1 MTPRTLA
8 AHLFQT
14 HARVRRN
21 TLRPATCRHEAV
33 TAEVRE
39 LVKRGE
45 AFLSLR
51 DAGASI
57 EGRPIRIISFGKGP
71 TTILLWTQMHGDEPT
86 ATLAFLDILGILTGP
101 AGREGWANEIFA
113 RTTVHAIPMLNPDG
127 AERARRLNAAGIDIN
142 RDALALVSP
151 EARILREAQRQ
162 LRPDYAFNLHDQPLA
177 SAGPVPTVTAISLLS
192 PACDEKRSNPPV
204 RLRAMKVGALIAD
217 VLGPFAGGHLA
228 TYDDSY
234 MPRAFGDAIQSWG
247 TSTLLVESGHW
258 PNDPEKRLVRRLNVA
273 GILVAMHAIGTGTVA
288 RTSPSSY
295 LRLPQNG
302 KMLFDVLVRNVTLRA
317 RSSSWTGKVD
327 VGLAADP
334 PLHTRT
340 DPSAPVL
347 LRVQEIGDLGAF
359 GGLEVLDARGRGL
372 PRAAVTVGKVVPLSR
387 IVEAVRTPPPRRR

>member
-21 TLRPATCRHEAV
+21 PLRPATCRHEAV

-101 AGREGWANEIFA
+101 GGRESWAKEILA

-177 SAGPVPTVTAISLLS
+177 SAGPVPRVTALSLLS
-192 PACDEKRSNPPV
+192 PACDEKRSTPPV
-204 RLRAMKVGALIAD
+204 RLRAMKVGALVVN
-217 VLGPFAGGHLA
+217 VLRPFVAGHLA
-228 TYDDSY
+228 TYDDSFL
-234 MPRAFGDAIQSWG
+234 PRAFGDAMQSWG

-258 PNDPEKRLVRRLNVA
+258 PKDPEKRLVRRLNVA
-273 GILVAMHAIGTGTVA
+273 GILAAMHAIGSGTVE
-288 RTSPSSY
+288 RTSPRSY

-302 KMLFDVLVRNVTLRA
+302 KMLFDVLVRNVTLRV
-317 RSSSWTGKVD
+317 RSPGWTGTVD

-334 PLHTRT
+334 PRHTRA

-347 LRVQEIGDLGAF
+347 VRVEEIGDLGAF
-359 GGLEVLDARGRGL
+359 GGLAVLDARGRSL
-372 PRAAVTVGKVVPLSR
+372 PTAAVTVGGVLPLTR
-387 IVEAVRTPPPRRR
+387 IEEAIRLPRPRGR